1 MEKLDVRI
9 KKTYAQLI
17 AGFLEL
23 LSNKTFDDITVSE
36 ICDHSDV
43 HRATFYK
50 HFRDK
55 YEFLTFCLKTLL
67 SDINLTPITPDI
79 TPENVKKSCTEF
91 IREVFGYINKYHRI
105 FSTVFSSNQ
114 SASFNY
120 HLEAM
125 ITSFCFDKFR
135 TVLNNIPEHKIELLA
150 NFYSGA
156 VLGVIKWFVKQ
167 NKECALD
174 DIYTFFEHRIDEISL
189 YYRNHLMDNG

>member
-1 MEKLDVRI
+1 MDKMDVRI
-9 KKTYAQLI
+9 KKTYARLLV
-17 AGFLEL
+17 GFLDL
-23 LSNKTFDDITVSE
+23 LSDKTFDNITVSE
-36 ICDHSDV
+36 ICDHSGV

-50 HFRDK
+50 HFSDK
-55 YEFLTFCLKTLL
+55 YEFLTFCLKSLL
-67 SDINLTPITPDI
+67 SDINLSAITPDI
-79 TPENVKKSCTEF
+79 TPENIKKSCNGF
-91 IREVFGYINKYHRI
+91 IKDVFGYINKYRKI

-135 TVLNNIPEHKIELLA
+135 LVLQDIPEHKIELLA

-156 VLGVIKWFVKQ
+156 VLGVIKWFVRQ
-167 NKECALD
+167 EENCALED
-174 DIYTFFEHRIDEISL
+174 VYTFFEHRIDEISL